1 MIGRHAVAA
10 LVGLVMVIALAGC
23 GEPGVTLSE
32 DLESFPASP
41 SPTPSAEPTAPASA
55 SPSAAT
61 SSGPSPTART
71 GDLEVD
77 ELAEVLV
84 TDLVV
89 RTAPGVDAGTSTI
102 LAERLA
108 NGDRV
113 FVVDG
118 PVDASGYTWYLVA
131 PLSRPDDTSGP
142 FGWIAAASR
151 EGEAWVRPATPT
163 CPSAADLAS
172 VLSLQP
178 LERLVCFGGDSLTLT
193 APQVPCGVADGPWS
207 FEPAWLAAPSGC
219 GLSIDASEAILFR
232 VPPGVTDP
240 GMAVPLTIRGHF
252 DDPAASRCRI
262 TSSDDEYPAPTAE
275 EAVVRCRTEFVVEAP
290 G

>member
-1 MIGRHAVAA
+1 
-10 LVGLVMVIALAGC
+10 VIRPRASPLILGFVVVALAGC

-32 DLESFPASP
+32 DLESFPDSP
-41 SPTPSAEPTAPASA
+41 SPTPSAEPTPPASA
-55 SPSAAT
+55 SPSVST
-61 SSGPSPTART
+61 SSGASPTSAA
-71 GDLEVD
+71 GALEVD
-77 ELAEVLV
+77 GLAEVLV

-89 RTAPGVDAGTSTI
+89 RTAPGVEAGTSTI
-102 LAERLA
+102 LADRLTD
-108 NGDRV
+108 GDRL

-118 PVDASGYTWYLVA
+118 PVDAAGYAWYLVA
-131 PLSRPDDTSGP
+131 PLARADESTGP

-151 EGEAWVRPATPT
+151 EGEPWVRSVPPP
-163 CPSAADLAS
+163 CPGHVDLAA
-172 VLSLQP
+172 VLALQP
-178 LERLVCFGGDSLTLT
+178 LERLACFGADSLMFT

-290 G
+290 S